1 MGFLFGNKQRDELLV
16 QTQETLGV
24 VQANNHRLTAML
36 DVAQKNNEILASS
49 LSGMLAPQSKPEEEC
64 VSPELVAYALNLCM
78 VSVSQIIQYNDVR
91 VMEQEYEAILNNLN
105 LQNFPKDEAL
115 LTAIKQILDS
125 ITFFK
130 VQDGERRLLEEEYRH
145 KVKSAIWKALPG
157 IGIIPSKDVV
167 GTVLSVVA
175 QVGIGYMNYRN
186 DRAETDL
193 EHKRKL
199 WELERAAIEQFNGLR
214 RELFETAWRLS
225 DKYHF
230 DDKYR
235 LTERTISQYNAIL
248 IDLDPLRR
256 YERLLYLSNQGKFSA
271 YPPIQYYLGHAANE
285 VYLENPQQEEHYRDL
300 AKQHLS
306 SYIHHFGNG
315 NELLREDLL
324 LAQACLEYYDLLTL
338 EERRNSTWLIA
349 KAQEKSGNA
358 LDVQQMCA
366 LAHFQAGDYANT
378 VPLLKMLVNEE
389 YNSEINAQLLSIVY
403 AIQKDP
409 MKDETDPE
417 MVLLRERN
425 PGVTLMRMPDSVWS
439 LEHCMGEFIESKRRK
454 VKREYS
460 AALSRFVNEYQVG
473 FTSIWLQY
481 NADYNQY
488 VAFFLKM
495 GNDLQQLCKY
505 PTYIFVGK
513 IKPHIKDIAN
523 HLKDAQNYT
532 AEIAVKQFSAVVKE
546 AVTDSAE
553 RINEC
558 IASATLPDL
567 IRIENEIWEY
577 RLLKGHVSQNAD
589 TFLVSAEQE
598 RLESAFL
605 GKDYAKL
612 KLLHEKINACMKVLK
627 EKTFAASN
635 MYSDGGEKHLRFAV
649 RGDGEYDRYRIKYK
663 EKIDSWRLG
672 DGARSLASIVAI
684 VNSRRLSDLD
694 MLLTTAGI
702 VYLKRHELIG
712 SVKYSEVRHS
722 EKNGQKIIMIGDNIE
737 HDARDLNI
745 DKFIELCGRLN
756 TAVSDNSTNLLPE
769 EIDKIFFPLPTSGVI
784 YL

>member
-1 MGFLFGNKQRDELLV
+1 
-16 QTQETLGV
+16 
-24 VQANNHRLTAML
+24 
-36 DVAQKNNEILASS
+36 
-49 LSGMLAPQSKPEEEC
+49 
-64 VSPELVAYALNLCM
+64 
-78 VSVSQIIQYNDVR
+78 
-91 VMEQEYEAILNNLN
+91 
-105 LQNFPKDEAL
+105 
-115 LTAIKQILDS
+115 
-125 ITFFK
+125 
-130 VQDGERRLLEEEYRH
+130 
-145 KVKSAIWKALPG
+145 
-157 IGIIPSKDVV
+157 
-167 GTVLSVVA
+167 
-175 QVGIGYMNYRN
+175 
-186 DRAETDL
+186 
-193 EHKRKL
+193 
-199 WELERAAIEQFNGLR
+199 
-214 RELFETAWRLS
+214 
-225 DKYHF
+225 
-230 DDKYR
+230 
-235 LTERTISQYNAIL
+235 
-248 IDLDPLRR
+248 
-256 YERLLYLSNQGKFSA
+256 
-271 YPPIQYYLGHAANE
+271 
-285 VYLENPQQEEHYRDL
+285 
-300 AKQHLS
+300 
-306 SYIHHFGNG
+306 
-315 NELLREDLL
+315 
-324 LAQACLEYYDLLTL
+324 
-338 EERRNSTWLIA
+338 
-349 KAQEKSGNA
+349 
-358 LDVQQMCA
+358 
-366 LAHFQAGDYANT
+366 
-378 VPLLKMLVNEE
+378 
-389 YNSEINAQLLSIVY
+389 
-403 AIQKDP
+403 
-409 MKDETDPE
+409 
-417 MVLLRERN
+417 
-425 PGVTLMRMPDSVWS
+425 
-439 LEHCMGEFIESKRRK
+439 
-454 VKREYS
+454 
-460 AALSRFVNEYQVG
+460 
-473 FTSIWLQY
+473 LQY